1 MALPLAEDV
10 STEKPT
16 LREVV
21 AVALSEAWIETEA
34 TRGKRKAREDE
45 LPVDTSI
52 LARLVQSGLKAAG
65 YSIHRSGECV
75 HPRMRRDELGRP
87 MTPEEA
93 RALGIGTD
101 PAT

>member
-10 STEKPT
+10 SAEKPT

-21 AVALSEAWIETEA
+21 AVAFAEAMAETEE
-34 TRGKRKAREDE
+34 TKPKGGIRGT
-45 LPVDTSI
+45 VDPSI
-52 LARLVQSGLKAAG
+52 LARELQARLKAAG

-75 HPRMRRDELGRP
+75 HPRTRREELGRP
-87 MTPEEA
+87 MTPEELERLGVG
-93 RALGIGTD
+93 RA